1 MQKKQPGR
9 KKIKLNDP
17 DTLNKIIALGS
28 QGLTSGQIARCLG
41 VSWST
46 IDRRRKENADIEEA
60 IKKGAALGV
69 EKISNALMTSARDGN
84 VTAQIFYLKNRAPD
98 QWNDTQQVNHN
109 LDLAGILS
117 NANSRI
123 LDVRPDEPTEQL
135 NLQDARER
143 TNVRTNAQ
151 EGRDDH
157 NEQSDGVPS

>member
-1 MQKKQPGR
+1 MEKKHKR
-9 KKIKLNDP
+9 KKKIKLNDP
-17 DTLNKIIALGS
+17 DTINKIIALGS

-123 LDVRPDEPTEQL
+123 LDVRPDEPGEQL

-151 EGRDDH
+151 EGQDDYID
-157 NEQSDGVPS
+157 NSDGVPS

>member
-84 VTAQIFYLKNRAPD
+84 VTAQIFYLKNRAGWVD
-98 QWNDTQQVNHN
+98 KTETKIHEERTVT
-109 LDLAGILS
+109 LDLTRIGINELSAIERAFEQS
-117 NANSRI
+117 NAGGSQGREIPQIIEGVYESR
-123 LDVRPDEPTEQL
+123 L
-135 NLQDARER
+135 A
-143 TNVRTNAQ
+143 
-151 EGRDDH
+151 DD
-157 NEQSDGVPS
+157 